1 MILPRSIAILCCCL
15 FLIPVVWGQQAND
28 IPNSSQPVEEHAITL
43 DSSLVDSTFSDLAIP
58 NVFTP
63 NDDQINDYF
72 EVETDGITV
81 YEFDV
86 FTRTGTRVFQS
97 SSPRI
102 FWDGRNN
109 SGQPLKEGVYYYV
122 IEATGDADPFGK
134 AGFIYL
140 YR

>member
-1 MILPRSIAILCCCL
+1 MTLARSIAIACFCI
-15 FLIPVVWGQQAND
+15 FLIPVVSGQQAD
-28 IPNSSQPVEEHAITL
+28 DMALFSL
-43 DSSLVDSTFSDLAIP
+43 DSLATDTTGGVLAVP

-63 NDDQINDYF
+63 NDDEINDYF
-72 EVETDGITV
+72 EVQTDGSSV
-81 YEFDV
+81 YEFSV

-102 FWDGRNN
+102 FWDGRSNG
-109 SGQPLKEGVYYYV
+109 GQPLKEGVYYYV
-122 IEATGDADPFGK
+122 IEATGDADPFKK